1 MGGRDPGDGVLGGIQ
16 IAGHSTDLEQ
26 LDLEELVGRVRALD
40 ESRRELI
47 ANVSHELKTPLS
59 IILGL
64 CTRVLDSHMA
74 NGATPDVE
82 RIRTNAYVLLRQVD
96 ELLQLARLE
105 SGRAVIEA
113 VDVDV
118 ASVVDEVAD
127 GLRSVTEP
135 RGQRLVVDA
144 PRPLPARVDEDK
156 LLSIV
161 SNLLSNAVKFTPP
174 AGLVRCTLASTGG
187 GVHLEVADS
196 GPGIP
201 PAEREA
207 VFERFHQVGGNG
219 SARRAGTGL
228 GLAIVRELV
237 ELHGGTIAVHDSP
250 EGGASFVVDLP
261 SQAVAPRR
269 TAGSRLDVTER
280 QRPAL
285 ERLRSELAALDRRR
299 TPRVSLPEP
308 AGKAVVIIVTADA
321 ELGAFLE
328 DVVAERYSFAHAIGI
343 DQALRV
349 ACDDRPDVVLLD
361 PAVLAEAPHA
371 DPIAELQRRLP
382 GVAIVTLA
390 ADGDAAAA
398 YLRAGADDCVLKP
411 FSTHELLARLDKAA
425 ARLSTERRRHEIVTR
440 LRSSFE
446 HSPVGVCL
454 IALDRQVM
462 QANQALCDLLGYSR
476 EELLRKSVHDLTPPD
491 GGLLLDWRI
500 GTGAQ
505 RIRLMRA
512 DGLAVPGL
520 VSVTV
525 QRDEQG
531 VPYFIAYVEDLA
543 EDRSFGGHQRRLAAP
558 RTRDARYSKGWRR

>member
-1 MGGRDPGDGVLGGIQ
+1 M
-16 IAGHSTDLEQ
+16 
-26 LDLEELVGRVRALD
+26 
-40 ESRRELI
+40 
-47 ANVSHELKTPLS
+47 
-59 IILGL
+59 
-64 CTRVLDSHMA
+64 
-74 NGATPDVE
+74 
-82 RIRTNAYVLLRQVD
+82 
-96 ELLQLARLE
+96 
-105 SGRAVIEA
+105 
-113 VDVDV
+113 

-285 ERLRSELAALDRRR
+285 EAHPVQPRVLRAARIAAHHGGEWGGRAGQWRLDRTGTADRDRR
-299 TPRVSLPEP
+299 T
-308 AGKAVVIIVTADA
+308 A
-321 ELGAFLE
+321 
-328 DVVAERYSFAHAIGI
+328 
-343 DQALRV
+343 
-349 ACDDRPDVVLLD
+349 
-361 PAVLAEAPHA
+361 
-371 DPIAELQRRLP
+371 
-382 GVAIVTLA
+382 
-390 ADGDAAAA
+390 
-398 YLRAGADDCVLKP
+398 RA
-411 FSTHELLARLDKAA
+411 
-425 ARLSTERRRHEIVTR
+425 
-440 LRSSFE
+440 
-446 HSPVGVCL
+446 PVGF
-454 IALDRQVM
+454 
-462 QANQALCDLLGYSR
+462 
-476 EELLRKSVHDLTPPD
+476 PD
-491 GGLLLDWRI
+491 AGRGP
-500 GTGAQ
+500 
-505 RIRLMRA
+505 RL
-512 DGLAVPGL
+512 
-520 VSVTV
+520 
-525 QRDEQG
+525 
-531 VPYFIAYVEDLA
+531 
-543 EDRSFGGHQRRLAAP
+543 
-558 RTRDARYSKGWRR
+558 